1 VSGLRLRLLVWLAN
15 RLLFDPGLIKA
26 AKWMV
31 PELRVPQGSVGFGLR
46 PACAVLIA
54 PTIPITIRPITIAVI
69 AIAVI
74 AIAVIAIAIGAVIGV
89 VIRVAART
97 QEAVNALKG

>member
-1 VSGLRLRLLVWLAN
+1 MWRSILRYAITCA
-15 RLLFDPGLIKA
+15 PA
-26 AKWMV
+26 
-31 PELRVPQGSVGFGLR
+31 GSYDLPTG
-46 PACAVLIA
+46 AVLIA